1 MPMTLNVRTALS
13 RITKTNWVGAV
24 LSGILLF
31 LFALSSSAA
40 EPAIP
45 VLDTGTQVYS
55 NVTIT
60 SKSATHV
67 FIKHAKGFSGL
78 KIGELNQESLI
89 KLGIIEEPKVAK
101 AAAAKPTEQADAGPS
116 AMQKMAGSFDTKRF
130 FPEGGEPNVT
140 VDPDGTIRIEKNGHT
155 VVIDKRA
162 LIIAASVLVFLY
174 FFWSACSMAICRKC
188 GVTGFFSG
196 LLCWLG
202 WLRLIPLLRAAGMS
216 GWWFLVL
223 GIPGVNVIIGVVWCI
238 KIVNARGKGGFAA
251 TCLVFP
257 PTFPLAFLYLAL
269 SGTGNDSGPT
279 EEARPTHQKIQLRY
293 QT

>member
-1 MPMTLNVRTALS
+1 MPMTLNVRTAF
-13 RITKTNWVGAV
+13 
-24 LSGILLF
+24 SGIVTRNWAGMVLVGML
-31 LFALSSSAA
+31 LFALRSSAA
-40 EPAIP
+40 EQAIP

-101 AAAAKPTEQADAGPS
+101 VADAKPTEQADAGPN
-116 AMQKMAGSFDTKRF
+116 AMQKMAGSFDAKRF

-140 VDPDGTIRIEKNGHT
+140 VDPDGTIRIEKDGRT
-155 VVIDKRA
+155 VVLDRRA
-162 LIIAASVLVFLY
+162 LIIGAAVLVFLY

-202 WLRLIPLLRAAGMS
+202 WFRLIPLLRAAGMS

-269 SGTGNDSGPT
+269 SGTDSGAK
-279 EEARPTHQKIQLRY
+279 EEPPPTHQKIQLRY

>member
-1 MPMTLNVRTALS
+1 T
-13 RITKTNWVGAV
+13 
-24 LSGILLF
+24 
-31 LFALSSSAA
+31 
-40 EPAIP
+40 
-45 VLDTGTQVYS
+45 
-55 NVTIT
+55 
-60 SKSATHV
+60 
-67 FIKHAKGFSGL
+67 
-78 KIGELNQESLI
+78 
-89 KLGIIEEPKVAK
+89 
-101 AAAAKPTEQADAGPS
+101 TEQADAGS
-116 AMQKMAGSFDTKRF
+116 NAMQKMAGSLDTKRF

-140 VDPDGTIRIEKNGHT
+140 VDPDGTIRIEKDGRT

-162 LIIAASVLVFLY
+162 LIIAAAVLVFLY

-202 WLRLIPLLRAAGMS
+202 WFRLIPLLRAAGMS

-269 SGTGNDSGPT
+269 SGTDSGAK
-279 EEARPTHQKIQLRY
+279 EEPPPTHQKIQLRY

>member
-1 MPMTLNVRTALS
+1 LTLTASEIRVEREVQDADDLVVRTALS
-13 RITKTNWVGAV
+13 RIVTTNWAKAV
-24 LSGILLF
+24 LAGML
-31 LFALSSSAA
+31 LFALRSSAA
-40 EPAIP
+40 EPPIP
-45 VLDTGTQVYS
+45 MLDTGTQVYS

-67 FIKHAKGFSGL
+67 FIKHAKAADP
-78 KIGELNQESLI
+78 KTT
-89 KLGIIEEPKVAK
+89 EP
-101 AAAAKPTEQADAGPS
+101 ADAGEN
-116 AMQKMAGSFDTKRF
+116 AMQKMAGSLDTKRF

-162 LIIAASVLVFLY
+162 LIVAASVLVFLY

-202 WLRLIPLLRAAGMS
+202 WFRLIPLLRAAGMS

>member
-1 MPMTLNVRTALS
+1 MPMTLNVRTALLS
-13 RITKTNWVGAV
+13 IVTTNWAGAV
-24 LSGILLF
+24 LAGILL
-31 LFALSSSAA
+31 LALSSIAA

-45 VLDTGTQVYS
+45 MLDTGTQVYS

-78 KIGELNQESLI
+78 KISELNQESLI
-89 KLGIIEEPKVAK
+89 KLGIVEEPKVAK
-101 AAAAKPTEQADAGPS
+101 VADPKTTEQADAGS
-116 AMQKMAGSFDTKRF
+116 NAMQKMAGSLDTKRF

-140 VDPDGTIRIEKNGHT
+140 VDPDGTIRIEKNGRT
-155 VVIDKRA
+155 VLIDKRA
-162 LIIAASVLVFLY
+162 LMIAAAVLVFLY

-202 WLRLIPLLRAAGMS
+202 WFRLIPLLRAAGMS

-269 SGTGNDSGPT
+269 SGTDSGVK
-279 EEARPTHQKIQLRY
+279 EEPSPTHQKIQLRY